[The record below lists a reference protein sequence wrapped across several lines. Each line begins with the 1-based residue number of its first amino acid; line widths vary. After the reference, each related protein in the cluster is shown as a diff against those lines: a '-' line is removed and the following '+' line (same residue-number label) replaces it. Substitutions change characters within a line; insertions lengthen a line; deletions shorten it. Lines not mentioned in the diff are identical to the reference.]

1 MRFRYFNIALPAL
14 LALAA
19 CSDDDGLTS
28 GNGQGEVRITT
39 HISGAQ
45 TRAPQLG
52 IDGSGNFEKG
62 DALNLVVYGK
72 EATPYTPDYLVET
85 TTLYWED
92 IKNATGLNGFYTF
105 AGWYSE
111 DKTLKLQD
119 NNSFSFNVAEAATDE
134 QKDLL
139 LATPTQVNEGDPV
152 NIIFRH
158 AMHKL
163 VVNLSYGEGFDNVD
177 KSAITVKPVGMNAA
191 ATIDVKA
198 GTVTVGE
205 ASATKGDYDAK
216 TLSNN
221 SCSFI
226 LAPQKLQAG
235 AEWLQIQVTEGQ
247 TISFHVPEQIVDG
260 NTGTAVSLTQLNSGE
275 TLTLNLTIKR
285 TNINDIAIELTGCT
299 ISDWTPGANYDE
311 NVAFPDSGVK
321 VYVNLAELAEEYVI
335 NDDECYVFSGS
346 GSYGIKVTGGIPDIN
361 LENAQISVSSG
372 HAIDIQGG
380 NPEIYLENAQISVES
395 GNAIDIQGGNPTIHV
410 RGENTIGTGSSLTNY
425 AAGIYV
431 AQGSSVTIEGSGT
444 SDVLRVTGGADGA
457 AIGGYSTDEN
467 SHNPCGD
474 ITINN
479 VTLYAYASYSCMFN
493 PPIGIGNNGT
503 AACGKIEITDAIV
516 HAWGYGTPYECT
528 PAIGAYS
535 GVPQIVIS
543 GSTIHAHRG
552 TFNNFCFADYIGRGG
567 NIREYQGGQ
576 IQCGS
581 GSITGSTV
589 YKYSY
594 DGMTGSSSSDGSV
607 VYDANGNATVR

>member
-139 LATPTQVNEGDPV
+139 LATPTEVNEGDPV
-152 NIIFRH
+152 NMIFRH

-260 NTGTAVSLTQLNSGE
+260 NMGTAVSLTQLNSGE

-311 NVAFPDSGVK
+311 NVAFPEGAIII
-321 VYVNLAELAEEYVI
+321 NLATLTEEYVI
-335 NDDECYVFSGS
+335 NDDETYNFSGS
-346 GSYGIKVTGGIPDIN
+346 GSYGIKVT
-361 LENAQISVSSG
+361 
-372 HAIDIQGG
+372 GG
-380 NPEIYLENAQISVES
+380 NPEIYLENAQISVAS
-395 GNAIDIQGGNPTIHV
+395 GHAIDIQGGNPTIHV
-410 RGENTIGTGSSLTNY
+410 TGKDNKVSTDDG
-425 AAGIYV
+425 AGIYV
-431 AQGSSVTIEGSGT
+431 AENYTVTITGNSQEDAIT
-444 SDVLRVTGGADGA
+444 VTGGGGGAGIGAYHAHPGSSNSCGDINISNVTITAKAISSSLEGYGGSGIGSAGSATVGSITISNAIVYAEGAFEGWEYYSQSAA
-457 AIGGYSTDEN
+457 AIGGGISLEGDDQTEF
-467 SHNPCGD
+467 D
-474 ITINN
+474 ITISN
-479 VTLYAYASYSCMFN
+479 
-493 PPIGIGNNGT
+493 
-503 AACGKIEITDAIV
+503 
-516 HAWGYGTPYECT
+516 
-528 PAIGAYS
+528 
-535 GVPQIVIS
+535 
-543 GSTIHAHRG
+543 STIHVTQKCAHSS
-552 TFNNFCFADYIGRGG
+552 YIGAGG
-567 NIREYQGGQ
+567 FFDGPVNYDIISTAR
-576 IQCGS
+576 
-581 GSITGSTV
+581 ITDSTI
-589 YKYSY
+589 YKYT
-594 DGMTGSSSSDGSV
+594 DDPSSSDGSV
-607 VYDANGNATVR
+607 YYDANGNRTDQ

>member
-92 IKNATGLNGFYTF
+92 IIKATGQSSAYTF
-105 AGWYSE
+105 VGWYNGNE
-111 DKTLKLQD
+111 PAKLLTD
-119 NNSFSFNVAEAATDE
+119 ASFDVAAAKD
-134 QKDLL
+134 KDLL

-152 NIIFRH
+152 NLVFRH

-299 ISDWTPGANYDE
+299 ISGWELGANYEE
-311 NVAFPDSGVK
+311 NVPIPDNRVK
-321 VYVNLAELAEEYVI
+321 VYVNLAELTEEYVI

-361 LENAQISVSSG
+361 LEDAQISV
-372 HAIDIQGG
+372 A
-380 NPEIYLENAQISVES
+380 S

-410 RGENTIGTGSSLTNY
+410 RGENTIGIGSSDNY

-444 SDVLRVTGGADGA
+444 SDVLRVTGGMDGA
-457 AIGGYSTDEN
+457 AIGGYSTDVN

-479 VTLYAYASYSCMFN
+479 VTLYAYPSSSYMFN

-516 HAWGYGTPYECT
+516 HARGYGSPGEST

-543 GSTIHAHRG
+543 GSTIHAYRG
-552 TFNNFCFADYIGRGG
+552 SFDNFCFADYIGQGG
-567 NIREYQGGQ
+567 HRYGYQGGQ

-594 DGMTGSSSSDGSV
+594 DGITGPSPCEGTV
-607 VYDANGNATVR
+607 VYDANGNRTDQ

>member
-62 DALNLVVYGK
+62 DTLNLAVYGK
-72 EATPYTPDYLVET
+72 EATPYTT
-85 TTLYWED
+85 TYYANTNSTLYWED
-92 IKNATGLNGFYTF
+92 IIKATGQSSAYTF
-105 AGWYSE
+105 VGWYNGNE
-111 DKTLKLQD
+111 PAKLLTD
-119 NNSFSFNVAEAATDE
+119 ASFDVAAAKD
-134 QKDLL
+134 KDLL
-139 LATPTQVNEGDPV
+139 LATPTEVNEGDPV
-152 NIIFRH
+152 NLVFRH

-177 KSAITVKPVGMNAA
+177 KSAITVKPVGMNAT

-260 NTGTAVSLTQLNSGE
+260 NTDTAVSLTQLNSGE

-285 TNINDIAIELTGCT
+285 TNINDIAITLTGCT
-299 ISDWTPGANYDE
+299 ISGWELGASYEE
-311 NVAFPDSGVK
+311 NVPIPDNRVK
-321 VYVNLAELAEEYVI
+321 VYVNLAELTKEYVI

-361 LENAQISVSSG
+361 LEDAQISV
-372 HAIDIQGG
+372 A
-380 NPEIYLENAQISVES
+380 S

-410 RGENTIGTGSSLTNY
+410 RGENTIGAGSSDNY

-444 SDVLRVTGGADGA
+444 SDVLRVTGGTDGA
-457 AIGGYSTDEN
+457 AIGGYSTDVN

-479 VTLYAYASYSCMFN
+479 VTLYAYASYDYMFN
-493 PPIGIGNNGT
+493 LPIGIGNNGT

-516 HAWGYGTPYECT
+516 HAWGSGSPGDST

-552 TFNNFCFADYIGRGG
+552 SWGNYCFADYIGQGG
-567 NIREYQGGQ
+567 DRYGYQGGQ

-594 DGMTGSSSSDGSV
+594 NVLTGSSSSEGTV
-607 VYDANGNATVR
+607 VYDASGNRTDQ

>member
-1 MRFRYFNIALPAL
+1 MIRFRYFSIVLPAL

-45 TRAPQLG
+45 TRAPQLSD
-52 IDGSGNFEKG
+52 DGSGNFGQG
-62 DALNLVVYGK
+62 DTLNLAVYGDG
-72 EATPYTPDYLVET
+72 ATPYTT
-85 TTLYWED
+85 TYYANTNSTLYWED
-92 IKNATGLNGFYTF
+92 IIKATGQSSAYTF
-105 AGWYSE
+105 VGWYNGNE
-111 DKTLKLQD
+111 PAKLLTD
-119 NNSFSFNVAEAATDE
+119 ASFDVAAAKD
-134 QKDLL
+134 KDLL

-152 NIIFRH
+152 NLVFRH

-260 NTGTAVSLTQLNSGE
+260 NTDTAVSLTQLNSGE

-299 ISDWTPGANYDE
+299 ISGWKPGANYEE
-311 NVAFPDSGVK
+311 NVAFPEGAIII
-321 VYVNLAELAEEYVI
+321 NLATLTEEYVI
-335 NDDECYVFSGS
+335 NDDETYNFSGS
-346 GSYGIKVTGGIPDIN
+346 GSYGIKVTGGNPDIY

-380 NPEIYLENAQISVES
+380 NP
-395 GNAIDIQGGNPTIHV
+395 TIHV
-410 RGENTIGTGSSLTNY
+410 RGKDNQVTVSKGEG
-425 AAGIYV
+425 AGIYV
-431 AQGSSVTIEGSGT
+431 AENHTVTITGNSTEDAISVTGSE
-444 SDVLRVTGGADGA
+444 GGAGIGGQWDTTGELRCSCGNINISNVTITAKGSMSGFGDIASGIGAAGVGTVGSISISNAIVYAEGAFGGWDIYSYSSA
-457 AIGGYSTDEN
+457 AIGGGYDGSGNEQTEF
-467 SHNPCGD
+467 D
-474 ITINN
+474 ITISN
-479 VTLYAYASYSCMFN
+479 
-493 PPIGIGNNGT
+493 
-503 AACGKIEITDAIV
+503 
-516 HAWGYGTPYECT
+516 
-528 PAIGAYS
+528 
-535 GVPQIVIS
+535 
-543 GSTIHAHRG
+543 STIHA
-552 TFNNFCFADYIGRGG
+552 TQKCAYSSYIGATGDYVGPVNYDIISTAR
-567 NIREYQGGQ
+567 
-576 IQCGS
+576 
-581 GSITGSTV
+581 ITDSTI
-589 YKYSY
+589 YNYL
-594 DGMTGSSSSDGSV
+594 
-607 VYDANGNATVR
+607 

>member
-28 GNGQGEVRITT
+28 GNAQGEVRITT

-72 EATPYTPDYLVET
+72 ETTPYTPDYLVET

-92 IKNATGLNGFYTF
+92 IIKATGQSSAYTF
-105 AGWYSE
+105 VGWYNGNE
-111 DKTLKLQD
+111 PAKLLTD
-119 NNSFSFNVAEAATDE
+119 ASFDVAAAKD
-134 QKDLL
+134 KDLL
-139 LATPTQVNEGDPV
+139 LATPTEVNEGDPV
-152 NIIFRH
+152 NMIFRH

-205 ASATKGDYDAK
+205 VSELDGEYATQSL
-216 TLSNN
+216 TNN

-260 NTGTAVSLTQLNSGE
+260 NTSTAVSLTQLNSGE

-299 ISDWTPGANYDE
+299 ISGWELGASYEE
-311 NVAFPDSGVK
+311 NVPFPESGLFI
-321 VYVNLAELAEEYVI
+321 NLATLTEEYVI
-335 NDDECYVFSGS
+335 NDDGTYNFSGS
-346 GSYGIKVTGGIPDIN
+346 GSYGIKVTAGNPEIY

-380 NPEIYLENAQISVES
+380 NP
-395 GNAIDIQGGNPTIHV
+395 TIHV
-410 RGENTIGTGSSLTNY
+410 QGENNKVTASNG
-425 AAGIYV
+425 AGIYV
-431 AQGSSVTIEGSGT
+431 AENYTVTITGNSHEDAIT
-444 SDVLRVTGGADGA
+444 VTGGGGGAGIGAYFDFTKSITNSCGNIHISNVTITAKAISDSAIGDCGSGIGSAGLATVGSIIISNAIVYAEGFAQGRGYYAAA
-457 AIGGYSTDEN
+457 AIGGGYDGSSGGGQTEF
-467 SHNPCGD
+467 D
-474 ITINN
+474 ITISNS
-479 VTLYAYASYSCMFN
+479 TIHATQRCAYASY
-493 PPIGIGNNGT
+493 IGAAGQYYDHVNYDIIST
-503 AACGKIEITDAIV
+503 ARITD
-516 HAWGYGTPYECT
+516 
-528 PAIGAYS
+528 
-535 GVPQIVIS
+535 
-543 GSTIHAHRG
+543 STI
-552 TFNNFCFADYIGRGG
+552 
-567 NIREYQGGQ
+567 
-576 IQCGS
+576 
-581 GSITGSTV
+581 
-589 YKYSY
+589 YKYT
-594 DGMTGSSSSDGSV
+594 DDSSSSVGSV
-607 VYDANGNATVR
+607 YYDANGNRTDQ

>member
-45 TRAPQLG
+45 TRAPQLSD
-52 IDGSGNFEKG
+52 DGSGNFGQG
-62 DALNLVVYGK
+62 DTLNLAVYGDG
-72 EATPYTPDYLVET
+72 ATPYTT
-85 TTLYWED
+85 TYYANTNSTLYWED
-92 IKNATGLNGFYTF
+92 IIKATGQSSAYTF
-105 AGWYSE
+105 VGWYNGNE
-111 DKTLKLQD
+111 PAKLLTD
-119 NNSFSFNVAEAATDE
+119 ASFDVAAAKD
-134 QKDLL
+134 KDLL
-139 LATPTQVNEGDPV
+139 LATPTEVNEGDPV
-152 NIIFRH
+152 NMIFRH

-163 VVNLSYGEGFDNVD
+163 VVNLSYGEGFDNMD

-260 NTGTAVSLTQLNSGE
+260 NTDTAVSLTQLNSGE

-299 ISDWTPGANYDE
+299 ISDWTPGANYEE
-311 NVAFPDSGVK
+311 NVAFPEGAIII
-321 VYVNLAELAEEYVI
+321 NLATLTEECVI
-335 NDDECYVFSGS
+335 NDDETYNFSGS
-346 GSYGIKVTGGIPDIN
+346 GSYGIKVTGGTPEIY

-380 NPEIYLENAQISVES
+380 NP
-395 GNAIDIQGGNPTIHV
+395 TIHV
-410 RGENTIGTGSSLTNY
+410 RGKDNQVTVSKGEG
-425 AAGIYV
+425 AGIYV
-431 AQGSSVTIEGSGT
+431 AENHTVTITGNSTEDAISVTGSE
-444 SDVLRVTGGADGA
+444 GGAGIGGQWDTTGELRCSCGNINISNVTITAKGSMSGYGDCASGIGAAGGGTVGSISISNAIVYAEGGGTAKYGQEWDYCGAA
-457 AIGGYSTDEN
+457 AIGGGSDG
-467 SHNPCGD
+467 HNGGGQTEFD
-474 ITINN
+474 ITISN
-479 VTLYAYASYSCMFN
+479 
-493 PPIGIGNNGT
+493 
-503 AACGKIEITDAIV
+503 
-516 HAWGYGTPYECT
+516 
-528 PAIGAYS
+528 
-535 GVPQIVIS
+535 
-543 GSTIHAHRG
+543 STIHA
-552 TFNNFCFADYIGRGG
+552 TKSCSYATYIGR
-567 NIREYQGGQ
+567 QGEKYDPANYD
-576 IQCGS
+576 IIS
-581 GSITGSTV
+581 SARITNSTI
-589 YKYSY
+589 YKYAYGPSEG
-594 DGMTGSSSSDGSV
+594 DPPSSDGSV
-607 VYDANGNATVR
+607 VYDANGNRTDQ